1 MLSSHVSGGGEL
13 DDITQKENCG
23 VFKAG
28 QVRQKKSKRRKWG
41 DMGEWGTVFNSV
53 MRKAL

>member
-1 MLSSHVSGGGEL
+1 MSGGGEL